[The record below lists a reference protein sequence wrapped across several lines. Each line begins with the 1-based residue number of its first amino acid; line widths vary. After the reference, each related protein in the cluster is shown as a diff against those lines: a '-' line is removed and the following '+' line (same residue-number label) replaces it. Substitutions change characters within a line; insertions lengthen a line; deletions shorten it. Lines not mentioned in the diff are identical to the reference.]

1 MSKPVSNRCLSLV
14 NQMRRNADQMTS
26 DMAKILQKIIK
37 EPNKKSK

>member
-1 MSKPVSNRCLSLV
+1 MSNPVSNRCLSLAD
-14 NQMRRNADQMTS
+14 QMRRNAEQMTS